1 MTPAASPRPS
11 EIIESAR
18 RDRSRQLDLSGQGL
32 RSVPDLPADLQGL
45 RSLDLSR
52 NRLADLPASLWQL
65 SNLERLDLGGNRLTA
80 LPAAVGTMAG
90 LVSLDLSENRLSDLP
105 AELRSCTSL
114 AQLDLFNN
122 QLTAIAPAGSI
133 PSLRKLD
140 VSRNRV
146 RELPGFDRAV
156 NLEDLDLSYNQI
168 EALPPGLGSLPRL
181 RRLDLSGNRLRS
193 VAELAGLSLQEL
205 HLDENLLAQPPLEL
219 TAVESLRIFS
229 ADGNPFGALPAAF
242 ERVSNAELRER
253 ARAAIQA
260 HISGGPAP
268 GTRYFNAA
276 TFFFNFFLAVGGFTG
291 ATGLIDLYYK
301 RFASCSA
308 VLKFPDGSSVELNNL
323 TRKAA
328 LEIADRKQASLE
340 RGHVLLDVKDT
351 SEQSELQAKSSLILQ
366 AISRLGN
373 SQLVPKT
380 AGDPVIQF
388 INIKEVDMG
397 DQISIGSITGS
408 NVNIKSNLENVR
420 QSIGAAA
427 GVDSSTK
434 AQLDQ
439 LMKQLSEALEKVP
452 AEKKEDAEAV
462 ADAAT
467 DLVGKAIKDK
477 PNKKSVEISANGLL
491 EAAKGIAGVVPIAIE
506 IAKTVGGFIAG
517 LPF

>member
-1 MTPAASPRPS
+1 MTPTASPRAS

-18 RDRSRQLDLSGQGL
+18 RDGSQQLDLSGLGL
-32 RSVPDLPADLQGL
+32 RAVPDLPGELHGL
-45 RSLDLSR
+45 RSLNLSR
-52 NRLADLPASLWQL
+52 NRLAELPASLWHL
-65 SNLERLDLGGNRLTA
+65 SELEHLDLGGNRITA
-80 LPAAVGTMAG
+80 LPPAVASLSR
-90 LVSLDLSENRLSDLP
+90 LVSLDLSENRLPDLP
-105 AELRSCTSL
+105 AELISCTSL

-122 QLTAIAPAGSI
+122 QLTAIAAVGSI

-140 VSRNRV
+140 ASRNRV
-146 RELPGFDRAV
+146 RELPGFGAAA

-168 EALPPGLGSLPRL
+168 EGLPPGFSGLLHL

-193 VAELAGLSLQEL
+193 VAELAGLPLEEV

-219 TAVESLRIFS
+219 AALESLHIFS

-253 ARAAIQA
+253 ARTAIEA
-260 HISGGPAP
+260 HISGGPEP
-268 GTRYFNAA
+268 GKRYFDAA

-291 ATGLIDLYYK
+291 TSRLIDLYYK

-323 TRKAA
+323 TRKGA

-340 RGHVLLDVKDT
+340 QGQVLLDVKDT
-351 SEQSELQAKSSLILQ
+351 SQQSELQAKSNLLLQ

-380 AGDPVIQF
+380 AGEPVIQF

-397 DQISIGSITGS
+397 DKVTIGSISGS
-408 NVNIKSNLENVR
+408 IVNIKSNLQNAR

-427 GVDSSTK
+427 GVDDSTK
-434 AQLDQ
+434 AQLDKLIQ
-439 LMKQLSEALEKVP
+439 QLSEALEKLP
-452 AEKKEDAEAV
+452 ASQKEDAEAV

-467 DLVGKAIKDK
+467 DLVGKATKDK

-506 IAKTVGGFIAG
+506 IAKTVGSFITG
-517 LPF
+517 LPL